1 MTRDFDLIR
10 EILFQVEKAPSG
22 EPLQFLSFEHE
33 VADAVVGEHLEIMI
47 EAGLL

>member
-22 EPLQFLSFEHE
+22 EPLQFLSFEQE
-33 VADAVVGEHLEIMI
+33 VDDAVVGEHLEIMI